1 MGFLPNGETGQN
13 GCDKV
18 ASDKMH
24 STPNQLL
31 ERAFLL
37 AEIAQRALER
47 ASKAESQ
54 QERRLEFLSF
64 QDACIQLVEK
74 MNSAELDEA
83 RTHVFRLV
91 GGTERQGVEEHV

>member
-1 MGFLPNGETGQN
+1 MGFLPNGELGHI
-13 GCDKV
+13 GCDQV
-18 ASDKMH
+18 ASIAMRETKK
-24 STPNQLL
+24 QLL

-47 ASKAESQ
+47 ASNAESQ

-74 MNSAELDEA
+74 MNSVELDDA
-83 RTHVFRLV
+83 RVALV
-91 GGTERQGVEEHV
+91 RPRQGAVKAVAEERV

>member
-1 MGFLPNGETGQN
+1 
-13 GCDKV
+13 
-18 ASDKMH
+18 MH
-24 STPNQLL
+24 RTPNQLL

-47 ASKAESQ
+47 ASNAESQ

-74 MNSAELDEA
+74 MNCAELTEA
-83 RTHVFRLV
+83 RAEVGRL
-91 GGTERQGVEEHV
+91 REEIAVIGE

>member
-1 MGFLPNGETGQN
+1 
-13 GCDKV
+13 
-18 ASDKMH
+18 MH

-83 RTHVFRLV
+83 RTQVFRLV

>member
-1 MGFLPNGETGQN
+1 
-13 GCDKV
+13 
-18 ASDKMH
+18 MH
-24 STPNQLL
+24 RTPNQLL

-47 ASKAESQ
+47 ASNAESQ

-74 MNSAELDEA
+74 MNCAELTDA
-83 RTHVFRLV
+83 RAEVGRL
-91 GGTERQGVEEHV
+91 REETAVIGE